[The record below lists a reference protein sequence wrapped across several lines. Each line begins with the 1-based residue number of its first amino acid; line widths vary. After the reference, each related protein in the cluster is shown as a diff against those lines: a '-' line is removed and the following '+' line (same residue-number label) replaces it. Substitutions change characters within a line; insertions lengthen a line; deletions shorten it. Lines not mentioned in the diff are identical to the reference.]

1 LSAFWR
7 DYLKEWNV
15 LWIGIV
21 RRAGSGFVSA
31 EPSIFC
37 CHTTETVKCS
47 TYKDIVE
54 QLKLTHLDLFVLD
67 VEGHEVDVI
76 SGMVGCDILPDVFVI
91 EHGHRNTSFF
101 VDVIKILN
109 AKYTLD
115 HVSHVNSFFVKIK

>member
-1 LSAFWR
+1 MQLCGK
-7 DYLKEWNV
+7 DNY
-15 LWIGIV
+15 
-21 RRAGSGFVSA
+21 
-31 EPSIFC
+31 
-37 CHTTETVKCS
+37 TTETVMCS
-47 TYKDIVE
+47 TYKEIVE
-54 QLKLTHLDLFVLD
+54 QLQLTHLDLFVLD